1 MSLPYENIT
10 VVALEQAVAAPFATR
25 HLADLG
31 ARVIKIERPK
41 VGDFARSY
49 DKTVNG
55 QSSHFVW
62 LNRSK
67 ESLTLD
73 LKNPAAI
80 TVLHRLLEGADVF
93 VQNLAPGA
101 AKRLHLDGETLT
113 KKYTQLIVCNI
124 SGFGSNGPYANKKA
138 YDLLVQAETG
148 LLSIT
153 GTEDTPSKTG
163 ISAADIAA
171 GMYAFSGI
179 QTALFM
185 RERSGAG
192 TVINVSMFDAL
203 GEWMGYPAYYTA
215 YGGEPPGRSGARHAT
230 IAPYGPYRTKDEKII
245 MLGIQNEREW
255 QSFCTVVIGKP
266 ELANDPRFA
275 SNSQRVKHREQL
287 ERQINDCFIQKDR
300 QTLLNS
306 LDKAQIANASLN
318 DMQQFWE
325 HPQLK
330 ARKRWRAVTTPEGT
344 IDTLLPPVDIKQ
356 IDPKLSAIPGV
367 GEHTHTILKELGY
380 TEDDIQRLS
389 SDNVI

>member
-1 MSLPYENIT
+1 
-10 VVALEQAVAAPFATR
+10 VAAPFATR

-41 VGDFARSY
+41 IGDFARGY
-49 DKTVNG
+49 DKTVRG
-55 QSSHFVW
+55 QSSHFIW

-73 LKNPAAI
+73 LKHDDAMTI
-80 TVLHRLLEGADVF
+80 LHELLENADVF

-101 AKRLHLDGETLT
+101 AKRLYLDGEHLT
-113 KKYTQLIVCNI
+113 KKHPRLIVCNI
-124 SGFGSNGPYANKKA
+124 SGFGPEGPYANKKA

-153 GTEDTPSKTG
+153 GTADTPSKTG

-192 TVINVSMFDAL
+192 TVIDVSMFDAL
-203 GEWMGYPAYYTA
+203 SEWMGYPAYYTA
-215 YGGEPPGRSGARHAT
+215 YGGTAPSRSGARHAT

-255 QSFCTVVIGKP
+255 QSFCTSVIDKP

-275 SNSQRVKHREQL
+275 SNSERVKHREQL
-287 ERQINDCFIQKDR
+287 ERLINDCFKQKDR
-300 QTLLNS
+300 QMLLDS

-330 ARKRWRAVTTPEGT
+330 ARNRWRTVDTPQGA
-344 IDTLLPPVDIKQ
+344 IATLLPPVDIQQ
-356 IDPKLSAIPGV
+356 IDPRLEAIPGV
-367 GEHTHTILKELGY
+367 GEHTHAILKELGY
-380 TEDDIQRLS
+380 TDDDIQRLS
-389 SDNVI
+389 RDNVV